1 MDGVSCGSPTI
12 CIAVG
17 DGGSLTTSD
26 GGVHWTLGGNLLTL
40 NATSEFA
47 ASVSCSSPS
56 SCMAIAG
63 GSIYAFSTSD
73 GGQSWSERP
82 PPSSA
87 LFLTAGTCSSLNHCV
102 AFGPCS
108 GHCAAVAITTSSDG
122 LFWRRVHL
130 PPGLGPFVRS
140 VSCFS
145 AKGCVASTN
154 ASRRHARRTC
164 PMSQNTGSVTQLL
177 PGCHHGDRW
186 TGPPRTSTRT
196 TLIPGVFGSSTT
208 GFPTFLTPSKRVT
221 ACPWL
226 AGLARPLALS
236 YGWSGFGAMMDQRTH
251 LTGWTRLSRPF
262 VGQALVGRAQ

>member
-145 AKGCVASTN
+145 AKGCVASTSAN
-154 ASRRHARRTC
+154 RGYDLVPIFSDDGGSTWVYPPALCRRSAH
-164 PMSQNTGSVTQLL
+164 
-177 PGCHHGDRW
+177 PGQVDQCF
-186 TGPPRTSTRT
+186 TATR
-196 TLIPGVFGSSTT
+196 
-208 GFPTFLTPSKRVT
+208 
-221 ACPWL
+221 
-226 AGLARPLALS
+226 
-236 YGWSGFGAMMDQRTH
+236 
-251 LTGWTRLSRPF
+251 
-262 VGQALVGRAQ
+262 